1 MPVEE
6 KKNCL
11 DEIKKKYI
19 YIKIF
24 SYKVIIMNQ
33 SFDIDNDIF
42 ISSLQLLF
50 QNFNFLSQNFDFIIS
65 PFT

>member
-11 DEIKKKYI
+11 DEIKKKNI